1 MKFVMIAELLLILF
15 SNGIRFYAV
24 KRYIDFFAAREK
36 CLWKYNWILY
46 TFACIGTYIVSI
58 IFESPNLNII
68 SNVIAL
74 FLLACPYKIKLSKKF
89 LMTFII
95 YSINLLADII
105 VVQLLAGYVP
115 GQRVGSAYQ
124 FITSLAI
131 LIPTAFFSE
140 FTKKKTQDSLPL
152 MNVFILGM
160 IPLVS
165 IVCMHSIATLTE
177 NNKPVVLTVAFS
189 LILINSFLFYLYYTL
204 TQFYVAKMNEKK
216 LEQIIDVYAH
226 QLDVM
231 QESQEHIKKL
241 RHDMK
246 HHLIELSAMAQQ
258 DKNKDMMRYLEH
270 MEKFMLNPAEKVST
284 GNKEIDGVLNYM
296 LRRADELLKI
306 VNLDIQIPK
315 SLYRNNFNICVILGN
330 LVDNAVRESSKSD
343 EKYLSISVRVQ
354 KDILIILIENSYSGS
369 IVQKG
374 NIFQTSQIDTSIH
387 GLGLESVKQVVE
399 ACGGDIKIEYTEK
412 RFWVQVLLYLS
423 NIVEN

>member
-15 SNGIRFYAV
+15 SNGIRFWAV
-24 KRYIDFFAAREK
+24 KRYMDFFVAREK
-36 CLWKYNWILY
+36 CRWKHIWIIY
-46 TFACIGTYIVSI
+46 FFACIETYVVSI
-58 IFESPNLNII
+58 VFNSPNWNII
-68 SNVIAL
+68 SNILAL
-74 FLLACPYKIKLSKKF
+74 FLISWPYQVKLSKKI

-105 VVQLLAGYVP
+105 VVQLLSGYVP
-115 GQRVGSAYQ
+115 GRRVGSVYQ
-124 FITSLAI
+124 FIISLAI
-131 LIPTAFFSE
+131 LIPTAFF
-140 FTKKKTQDSLPL
+140 KRTQDREKDTSLPL
-152 MNVFILGM
+152 MNVFVLGM
-160 IPLVS
+160 IPLIS
-165 IVCMHSIATLTE
+165 IVCMHSIAILTE
-177 NNKPVVLTVAFS
+177 NNKSVVLTVAFS
-189 LILINSFLFYLYYTL
+189 LILINAFLFYLYHVL
-204 TQFYVAKMNEKK
+204 TKFYIAQMNQKR
-216 LEQIIDVYAH
+216 LEQIVDVYAH

-258 DKNKDMMRYLEH
+258 DKNEDMVRYLEH

-284 GNKEIDGVLNYM
+284 GNKEIDGVLNYV
-296 LRRADELLKI
+296 LRQSDELLNT
-306 VNLDIQIPK
+306 VDVDIQIPRQ
-315 SLYRNNFNICVILGN
+315 LYSKNFNICVILGN

-369 IVQKG
+369 IVQ
-374 NIFQTSQIDTSIH
+374 NDNVFQTSQIDTSIH
-387 GLGLESVKQVVE
+387 GLGLESVKQVVKS
-399 ACGGDIKIEYTEK
+399 CGGDIKIEYTEK

>member
-1 MKFVMIAELLLILF
+1 M
-15 SNGIRFYAV
+15 
-24 KRYIDFFAAREK
+24 
-36 CLWKYNWILY
+36 
-46 TFACIGTYIVSI
+46 
-58 IFESPNLNII
+58 
-68 SNVIAL
+68 
-74 FLLACPYKIKLSKKF
+74 
-89 LMTFII
+89 
-95 YSINLLADII
+95 
-105 VVQLLAGYVP
+105 
-115 GQRVGSAYQ
+115 
-124 FITSLAI
+124 
-131 LIPTAFFSE
+131 
-140 FTKKKTQDSLPL
+140 
-152 MNVFILGM
+152 
-160 IPLVS
+160 
-165 IVCMHSIATLTE
+165 
-177 NNKPVVLTVAFS
+177 
-189 LILINSFLFYLYYTL
+189 
-204 TQFYVAKMNEKK
+204 AKMNEKK

-226 QLDVM
+226 QLDVV

-354 KDILIILIENSYSGS
+354 K
-369 IVQKG
+369 G